1 MKKFRDFDQF
11 LSELKASRP
20 SFKLFGQTYY
30 LPASLPALV
39 ILELAQIKDKV
50 PSEPAEILA
59 LFAKLYRLAE
69 TEDGQP
75 APTDQWLQKG
85 LSLELLTEL
94 LAYLLDAYN
103 LREVADPKPK
113 EPADKTK

>member
-20 SFKLFGQTYY
+20 SFKLFDQTYY

-39 ILELAQIKDKV
+39 ILELAQIKDNA
-50 PSEPAEILA
+50 PSEPAEVLA

-75 APTDQWLQKG
+75 APVDQWLHEG
-85 LSLELLTEL
+85 TVTR
-94 LAYLLDAYN
+94 ATD
-103 LREVADPKPK
+103 
-113 EPADKTK
+113 